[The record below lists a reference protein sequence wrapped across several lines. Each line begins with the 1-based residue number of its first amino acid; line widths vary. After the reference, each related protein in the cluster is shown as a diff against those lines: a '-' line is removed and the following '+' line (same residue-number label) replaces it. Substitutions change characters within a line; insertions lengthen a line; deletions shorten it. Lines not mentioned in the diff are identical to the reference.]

1 MLANPHNKDSL
12 TENSTGTRSVRMPWQ
27 RAPVYQAGVG
37 LLEVLIALI
46 ILSFGFL
53 ATARMQVEG
62 MRYSQGAYNLSQAKF
77 MVLDMTERMRV
88 NREGMQG
95 DVYKAKSTQA
105 GTSNPG
111 CVTSGTPCSPTD
123 IALADLHAWSQNLH
137 APSGSTTFIPLLP
150 SSTSISAKGTITYEA
165 TEGAYSIAVQWSETI
180 NGTDTLQ
187 SLSVK
192 VFP

>member
-1 MLANPHNKDSL
+1 MN
-12 TENSTGTRSVRMPWQ
+12 T
-27 RAPVYQAGVG
+27 PVQCCAADHQSGIG

-46 ILSFGFL
+46 ILSLGFL

-77 MVLDMTERMRV
+77 MVQDMTERMRV

-95 DVYKAKSTQA
+95 DVYKAKSTQP
-105 GTSNPG
+105 GTSSPG
-111 CVTSGTPCSPTD
+111 CITNGTACSPTD
-123 IALADLHAWSQNLH
+123 MALADLHAWSQNLH
-137 APSGSTTFIPLLP
+137 APAGSTSFIPLLP
-150 SSTSISAKGTITYEA
+150 SSASLQARGNITHST
-165 TEGAYSIAVQWSETI
+165 TEGAYSVAVQWSETI
-180 NGTDTLQ
+180 NGSDTLQ